1 MLIISSHHRLVVFK
15 MVFRHICVNSCV
27 CNHFCVNTDQ
37 MAKSVVNVWG
47 VSAPRRDDTGVSEDV
62 HQTGWLK

>member
-1 MLIISSHHRLVVFK
+1 MLIISSHHRLDVFK

-37 MAKSVVNVWG
+37 MAKSVVN
-47 VSAPRRDDTGVSEDV
+47 DTGVSEDV
-62 HQTGWLK
+62 HKTGWLK